1 MLSSDFQR
9 IVEIDF
15 APFREAARL
24 LYEGAWVAERAA
36 AVGDFVARRP
46 EDVLPVTRTIILGG
60 AEHSAVDAFRAF
72 YRLADLR
79 RDAHRALAQVDALMV
94 PTVPAAY
101 TVADIEADPIR
112 LNRNLGVYTH
122 FVNLLDL
129 AGIAVPAAIASD
141 GTPFGVTFLGPA
153 GQDAHLASLARVFHA
168 SAALPLGATGSAHA
182 ALAPIG
188 AAPGV
193 GEIAI
198 AVVGAHLSGMA
209 LNGELRALG
218 GRFLAEATTAPDYCL
233 FALGDAQPPKPG
245 LLRVA
250 DGVGSAIE
258 LELWALSGEGFGR
271 FVAGVPPPL
280 SIGTLA
286 LADGTH
292 VKGFL
297 VEVAAIA
304 GAPDISSF
312 GGWRAYMA
320 SRAVHP

>member
-1 MLSSDFQR
+1 
-9 IVEIDF
+9 
-15 APFREAARL
+15 
-24 LYEGAWVAERAA
+24 
-36 AVGDFVARRP
+36 
-46 EDVLPVTRTIILGG
+46 VTRTIILGG
-60 AEHSAVDAFRAF
+60 AKHSAVDAFRAF

-112 LNRNLGVYTH
+112 LNRHLGVYTH

-182 ALAPIG
+182 PLAPIG

-193 GEIAI
+193 GQIAI
-198 AVVGAHLSGMA
+198 AVVGAHLSGMP

-218 GRFLAEATTAPDYCL
+218 GRFLAKATTAPDYRL
-233 FALGDAQPPKPG
+233 FALGDTQPPKPG

-297 VEVAAIA
+297 VEAAAIA
-304 GAPDISSF
+304 HAPDISSF